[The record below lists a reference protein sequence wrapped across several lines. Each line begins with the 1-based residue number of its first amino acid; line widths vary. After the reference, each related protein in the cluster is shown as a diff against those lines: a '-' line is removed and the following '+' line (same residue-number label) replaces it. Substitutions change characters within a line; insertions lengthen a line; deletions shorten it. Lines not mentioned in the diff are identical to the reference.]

1 MRENKVKRALNQGKV
16 SLGTMIFEFN
26 TTGMARLT
34 AATGAE
40 FAIYDMEHTGWDIE
54 TIRMLMST
62 ACTCDLVPL
71 VRVPTAQYHF
81 IARVL
86 DVGAMGFMVPMVE
99 TVEQAKLIAQSAK
112 YPPAG
117 RRGAAFGFA
126 HDDYQTGDILGT
138 MHGANQEGLVIAQI
152 ETGLG
157 LENAEQIAAVEGI
170 DVLWIG
176 QFDLSNFLGIPGQ
189 FEHPRFQ
196 RALGRVLEACQR
208 YGKAAGYM
216 VTSVDEGCRL
226 IDRGFRIIAYWG
238 DMWVYQQGMR
248 QGFRGM
254 REQCR
259 LQ

>member
-1 MRENKVKRALNQGKV
+1 MKENKVKRILSRGGV
-16 SLGTMIFEFN
+16 SLGAMIFEFN

-62 ACTCDLVPL
+62 ACTADLVPL

-99 TVEQAKLIAQSAK
+99 TVEQAGLIAQSAK

-126 HDDYQTGDILGT
+126 HDDYQVGDIMGT
-138 MHGANQEGLVIAQI
+138 MHSANQEGLVIAQI
-152 ETGLG
+152 ETAVG

-189 FEHPRFQ
+189 FDHPRFQ
-196 RALGRVLEACQR
+196 RALGRVLDACQR

-216 VTSVDEGCRL
+216 VTSVEEGCRL
-226 IDRGFRIIAYWG
+226 IDSGFRCIAYWG
-238 DMWVYQQGMR
+238 DMWIYQQGLR
-248 QGFRGM
+248 HGIRSM
-254 REQCR
+254 REKCR
-259 LQ
+259 IK